1 MKTYFILNPL
11 AGVGD
16 KIKIIEEEVNKIDN
30 AEVHYTKSKYDAG
43 SFVKEVL
50 KDTENEYRFV
60 ACGGDGTIND
70 VFSSCV
76 NKKNASVSV
85 IPCGSGNDFVKNF
98 NIDYFKDLDKY
109 TKCSSKP
116 MDVLKVNDHYAF
128 NCCHFGFDTA
138 VALTVNED
146 RKKNGHG
153 SPFSYPKGVAK
164 ALINSM
170 RTKCKVYA
178 EDELLNESED
188 LLLCTIAN
196 GQYVGGS
203 YRCAPKADLFDGF
216 LEICFVK
223 PISRLKFVTLMDVY
237 KKGTHLDNPKF
248 DKIIKYRRVKKAK
261 LIADKN
267 FGYSLDGEIFY
278 DEIVNIECL
287 KGSIN
292 IAIPEK

>member
-1 MKTYFILNPL
+1 MKTYFILNPK
-11 AGVGD
+11 AGIGD
-16 KIKIIEEEVNKIDN
+16 KKKFIEEEVKKIDN
-30 AEVHYTKSKYDAG
+30 AEIHYTTSKEDAAN
-43 SFVKEVL
+43 FIVETL
-50 KDTENEYRFV
+50 KDESNEYRFV

-70 VFSSCV
+70 VFSACV
-76 NKKNASVSV
+76 NKENASVSV

-98 NIDYFKDLDKY
+98 KIDYFNNLQKFTTCPSRK
-109 TKCSSKP
+109 
-116 MDVLKVNDHYAF
+116 MDVIKVNDHYAF

-138 VALTVNED
+138 VAKIVNED
-146 RKKNGHG
+146 RKVKGHG
-153 SPFSYPKGVAK
+153 SPFSYPKGVAL

-178 EDELLNESED
+178 QEELLNDSDE

-203 YRCAPKADLFDGF
+203 YRCAPKASLFDGF

-223 PISRLKFVTLMDVY
+223 PISRLRFVTLMNVY
-237 KKGTHLDNPKF
+237 KNGTHLDNPKF
-248 DKIIKYRRVKKAK
+248 DKILKYRHVKKAK

-278 DEIVNIECL
+278 DEVVNIECL
-287 KGSIN
+287 KAAIN
-292 IAIPEK
+292 LAMPNE